1 MTLLKIEEVLARQ
14 RATKLLDNLTEI
26 ARSMRSEAFVDSEY
40 NEDIAE
46 FAKKQYASVVS
57 EIAECAWIEAGIQ
70 KITHQDNVMKKSDS
84 ITELATALNLAQQQM
99 GGAVKDSKN
108 PFFKSSYAD
117 LTSVIKAIKEP
128 LNSNGL
134 SYLQFPV
141 TSAGGNGVGVETIL
155 MHKSGEWISNEYVM
169 PLSKNDAQG
178 AASCITYARRY
189 ALQSIVGLPTADD
202 DGEAAMIRKKPEES
216 QKTKDARK
224 VYSENKDVIQ
234 GFLKSINDEYVAD
247 EDKWQLWSSLS
258 DDCKKAL
265 WLPEV
270 DGGFLSTDLKK
281 KITELRKR
289 HSQAM
294 SLCAD
299 ATQFSLAG
307 STN

>member
-1 MTLLKIEEVLARQ
+1 
-14 RATKLLDNLTEI
+14 
-26 ARSMRSEAFVDSEY
+26 
-40 NEDIAE
+40 
-46 FAKKQYASVVS
+46 
-57 EIAECAWIEAGIQ
+57 
-70 KITHQDNVMKKSDS
+70 MKKSDS

-289 HSQAM
+289 HS
-294 SLCAD
+294 
-299 ATQFSLAG
+299 
-307 STN
+307 

>member
-1 MTLLKIEEVLARQ
+1 
-14 RATKLLDNLTEI
+14 
-26 ARSMRSEAFVDSEY
+26 
-40 NEDIAE
+40 
-46 FAKKQYASVVS
+46 
-57 EIAECAWIEAGIQ
+57 
-70 KITHQDNVMKKSDS
+70 MKKSDS

-128 LNSNGL
+128 FANNGL
-134 SYLQFPV
+134 SYVQFPI
-141 TSAGGNGVGVETIL
+141 TSEGGQGIGVETVVI
-155 MHKSGEWISNEYVM
+155 HKSGEWISNEFVL
-169 PLSKNDAQG
+169 PLSKFDAQG
-178 AASCITYARRY
+178 GGSTLTYARRY
-189 ALQSIVGLPTADD
+189 GLQSVCGIPTADD
-202 DGEAAMIRKKPEES
+202 DGEAAMMRGKPEES
-216 QKTKDARK
+216 QKTKDAHK
-224 VYSENKDVIQ
+224 VYSENKDVIEV
-234 GFLKSINDEYVAD
+234 FIKHINDGGVSDAG
-247 EDKWQLWSSLS
+247 KWQSWSLLS

-270 DGGFLSTDLKK
+270 DGGVLSSDLKK
-281 KITELRKR
+281 KIIELRKR